1 MGIYPDAEALP
12 GLFHE
17 AFPGLQRLPLVF
29 VLISVAISDVLVLA
43 WSSHK
48 GVSVCKHPGPAAQS
62 SVL

>member
-29 VLISVAISDVLVLA
+29 VLISVVISDHTSLSLV
-43 WSSHK
+43 
-48 GVSVCKHPGPAAQS
+48 
-62 SVL
+62 